1 MATAG
6 HPPPLVDP
14 VDGAAR
20 YLELP
25 SSVPLGAAR
34 HVLYDEQDFELT
46 PGSALLLYTDG
57 LVERAGESLGT
68 GLERLRTTVQGGD
81 GELERLG
88 DFIVDELLPEG
99 PSNDDAALLLVR
111 ALPLSDTL
119 VAQFPAE
126 VESIPVMRRL
136 LGRWLDEAGATAAEI
151 DDLSLA
157 CAEAAANAI
166 EHAYGLAPGVV
177 ELRASAS
184 NAGVATVA
192 VRDFGKWRPP
202 RGTHRGRGLLLMEG
216 LTDEVEVIHD
226 DDGTTV
232 ELSRRIGAEAA

>member
-1 MATAG
+1 MERPG
-6 HPPPLVDP
+6 EPLD
-14 VDGAAR
+14 A
-20 YLELP
+20 
-25 SSVPLGAAR
+25 
-34 HVLYDEQDFELT
+34 
-46 PGSALLLYTDG
+46 
-57 LVERAGESLGT
+57 
-68 GLERLRTTVQGGD
+68 GLERLRATVERGD
-81 GELERLG
+81 EDLERLG
-88 DFIVDELLPEG
+88 DAIVDELLPDG
-99 PSNDDAALLLVR
+99 TADDDAALLVVR

-126 VESIPVMRRL
+126 VESIPFMRRL

-184 NAGVATVA
+184 NGGVAMVA
-192 VRDFGKWRPP
+192 VRDFGSWRPP

-226 DDGTTV
+226 DEGTTV